1 MNTSEQDIELIEN
14 YLDDK
19 LTQEEVVHFNERLK
33 NDSSFEKLFEFRKKI
48 QNTWTQANEFE
59 STKSFLKKLDMKNT
73 SSGSSKKLYWAIA
86 VAAMFILIV
95 PITIKLN
102 KPNNQ
107 LQMNELESKATVEF
121 LDDRFKQL
129 YPVQGQIVKSGNIM
143 FTWESALD
151 VKTAIVLTELES
163 KEVYII
169 SPITSDL
176 KNYLLK
182 DTMPPGKYEWKME
195 GFKGKKLFIIK

>member
-129 YPVQGQIVKSGNIM
+129 YPVQGQVVKSGNIL

-195 GFKGKKLFIIK
+195 GFKGTKLFIIK